1 MAGKS
6 QKFDDWTC
14 EDGLLRI
21 QGWAR
26 DGLTEEQ
33 ICHNMGIGR
42 TTFLR
47 WKKRCPAIQAH
58 LKKGKEV
65 VDILVEN
72 ALLKSALGYTY
83 DEIKTEIF
91 PDGTQKVTHT
101 LKEVQPNSTAQI
113 FWLKNRKPKEWRDRR
128 ETAVQVQEQDVQETA
143 KRIQGLLDGMEG
155 QAKDS
160 EEAKGGHKTP

>member
-6 QKFDDWTC
+6 VKYDDWTC

-33 ICHNMGIGR
+33 ICHNIGISR
-42 TTFLR
+42 STFHR
-47 WKKRCPAIQAH
+47 WRKLCPAISEH
-58 LKKGKEV
+58 LKKGREV

-83 DEIKTEIF
+83 DEVKTETF
-91 PDGTQKVTHT
+91 PDGSQKVTHT
-101 LKEVQPNSTAQI
+101 IKEVLPNSTAQI
-113 FWLKNRKPKEWRDRR
+113 FWLKNRKPKEWRDRK

-143 KRIQGLLDGMEG
+143 KRIQGLLDGMDSK
-155 QAKDS
+155 AKDAG
-160 EEAKGGHKTP
+160 EAKDGREAD

>member
-6 QKFDDWTC
+6 VKYDDWTC

-33 ICHNMGIGR
+33 ICHNIGISR
-42 TTFLR
+42 STFHR
-47 WKKRCPAIQAH
+47 WRKLCPAISEH
-58 LKKGKEV
+58 LKKGREV

-83 DEIKTEIF
+83 DEVKTETF
-91 PDGTQKVTHT
+91 SDGSQKVTHT
-101 LKEVQPNSTAQI
+101 IKEVLPNSTAQI

-143 KRIQGLLDGMEG
+143 KRIQGFLDGMDSK
-155 QAKDS
+155 AKDAG
-160 EEAKGGHKTP
+160 EAKNGHKAP

>member
-6 QKFDDWTC
+6 VKYDDWTC

-33 ICHNMGIGR
+33 ICHNIGISR
-42 TTFLR
+42 STFHR
-47 WKKRCPAIQAH
+47 WRKLCPAISEH
-58 LKKGKEV
+58 LKKGREV

-72 ALLKSALGYTY
+72 ALLKNALGYTY
-83 DEIKTEIF
+83 TETKTEIF
-91 PDGTQKVTHT
+91 PDGTTKVTHAI
-101 LKEVQPNSTAQI
+101 KEMPPNATAQI

-128 ETAVQVQEQDVQETA
+128 ETAVQVQEQDVTATA
-143 KRIQGLLDGMEG
+143 KRIQGFLDGMDSK
-155 QAKDS
+155 AKDAG
-160 EEAKGGHKTP
+160 EAKDGHKAP

>member
-1 MAGKS
+1 MATGSAKY
-6 QKFDDWTC
+6 DEWTS

-26 DGLTEEQ
+26 DGLTEAQ
-33 ICHNMGIGR
+33 ICHNIGIGR
-42 TTFLR
+42 TTLHR
-47 WKKRCPAIQAH
+47 WKKACPALQEH
-58 LKKGKEV
+58 LKKGREV

-83 DEIKTEIF
+83 DEVKTETF

-101 LKEVQPNSTAQI
+101 IKEVLPNSTAQI

-143 KRIQGLLDGMEG
+143 KRIQGFLDGMDSK
-155 QAKDS
+155 AKDAG
-160 EEAKGGHKTP
+160 EAKDGHKAP